1 MLSDIWSRG
10 AVIVRGGKVKETFMI
25 EVCGSLIRYSP
36 SALTNIFSF
45 FQTEGVTGC
54 PPPDFKVSRG
64 KFKSMTTEQ
73 PFVTFET
80 TQLYLP
86 QDFTTNDLE
95 FVDGKAK
102 DNAAASFGEQ
112 VGRNAQKD
120 SKVKENPFWFEDI
133 IKDAEQHYNH
143 PDYVQ
148 HHHSHHHNQREKR
161 NHHKKTMRHV
171 DNEKVLSK
179 RSVEYQEE
187 DYPQDE
193 VFSASEVVGNIF
205 NENDTLAAFEG
216 GRNNGKLPTVAF
228 TKISLH
234 KLLFQISI
242 CTTWKTFS
250 LNWKSSRARIV
261 FRKAT

>member
-1 MLSDIWSRG
+1 
-10 AVIVRGGKVKETFMI
+10 
-25 EVCGSLIRYSP
+25 
-36 SALTNIFSF
+36 
-45 FQTEGVTGC
+45 
-54 PPPDFKVSRG
+54 
-64 KFKSMTTEQ
+64 MTTEQ

-95 FVDGKAK
+95 FVDGKVR
-102 DNAAASFGEQ
+102 DNVESSVGEQ
-112 VGRNAQKD
+112 VDRNAHKD
-120 SKVKENPFWFEDI
+120 SSKVKENPFWFEDI

-143 PDYVQ
+143 PDNVQ
-148 HHHSHHHNQREKR
+148 HHHNHHHNQRVKR

-171 DNEKVLSK
+171 DNEKTLSK

-216 GRNNGKLPTVAF
+216 GKSNGKPPTAALSYEF
-228 TKISLH
+228 LTDFFSDLYLYDLEDILAELKELEGNNRFQEGDIIS
-234 KLLFQISI
+234 
-242 CTTWKTFS
+242 
-250 LNWKSSRARIV
+250 KSSNRRV
-261 FRKAT
+261 KRKSGK

>member
-1 MLSDIWSRG
+1 MELPVALSSEWEKFGKFYDWS
-10 AVIVRGGKVKETFMI
+10 VLKHLINSPLTIIV
-25 EVCGSLIRYSP
+25 YD
-36 SALTNIFSF
+36 F
-45 FQTEGVTGC
+45 FLFAEGVTGC

-95 FVDGKAK
+95 FVDGKVK
-102 DNAAASFGEQ
+102 DTAESSVGEQ
-112 VGRNAQKD
+112 VDRSAQKD
-120 SKVKENPFWFEDI
+120 SSKVKENPFWFEDI

-143 PDYVQ
+143 PSMDIPIQ
-148 HHHSHHHNQREKR
+148 HHHSHHHDQRVKR
-161 NHHKKTMRHV
+161 NHHKKAMRHV
-171 DNEKVLSK
+171 DNEKTLSK

-187 DYPQDE
+187 DYPQDSASE

-216 GRNNGKLPTVAF
+216 GKNNGKPLTF
-228 TKISLH
+228 
-234 KLLFQISI
+234 LLSKRFPYELLS
-242 CTTWKTFS
+242 
-250 LNWKSSRARIV
+250 
-261 FRKAT
+261 